1 MKRSCEP
8 AYAPPL
14 RGSHD
19 AFMRP
24 PHEVRTKPSLE
35 AKITKYAIENNLT
48 ELELLEVKMPH
59 IEIYSRRM
67 IKDPIYELTGRSYV

>member
-1 MKRSCEP
+1 MEQ
-8 AYAPPL
+8 YQ
-14 RGSHD
+14 
-19 AFMRP
+19 
-24 PHEVRTKPSLE
+24 

-59 IEIYSRRM
+59 IEIYSRRL